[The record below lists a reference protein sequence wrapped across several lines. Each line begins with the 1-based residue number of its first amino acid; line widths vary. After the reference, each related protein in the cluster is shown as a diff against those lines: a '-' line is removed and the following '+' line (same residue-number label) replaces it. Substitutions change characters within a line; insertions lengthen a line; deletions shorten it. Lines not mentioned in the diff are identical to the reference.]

1 MRPLTGIR
9 ILAFEQYGAGPFGT
23 QQLADLGAEVI
34 KVEPAGTD
42 GDYLRELGPYFV
54 NDEKTDSASSLFFQA
69 LNRNK
74 KSITLNLRSD
84 QGRELLH
91 KLVGSADAVA
101 NNLRGDVPEKLGI
114 NYDALKATNPA
125 IVSAHC
131 SAYGRTGSRKAWPG
145 YDFLMQAEAGYFE
158 MCGEPGTP
166 PARCG
171 LSVVDFMAGQNM
183 ALGLVSA
190 VMQAKQSGQGRDID
204 ICLYDTAVSNL
215 AYLATWAMNTDY
227 DPKRA
232 PRSAH
237 ATVVPCQLYKTA
249 DTWIYVMCNK
259 GDFWPTLCEL
269 IGHPDLATDQRF
281 DSFESRFA
289 NRDELTGILDGILST
304 KPTAQ
309 WMKLFEARIP
319 AAPVLT
325 PREAIHSEFFAE
337 RELNQTL
344 ANGDN
349 HTFHVLAQPIKTGDS
364 TEADTSAPRLG
375 ADTDQVLSE
384 LGLSS
389 DEINK
394 LRNSGAL

>member
-74 KSITLNLRSD
+74 KSITLNVKSE
-84 QGRELLH
+84 QGRRILH

-114 NYDALKATNPA
+114 NYDALKESNPA

-158 MCGEPGTP
+158 MCGEPDTP

-190 VMQAKQSGQGRDID
+190 VMQAKQSGLGRDID

-215 AYLATWAMNTDY
+215 AYLAAWAMNTDY
-227 DPKRA
+227 NPTRA

-249 DTWIYVMCNK
+249 DTWIYLMCNK
-259 GDFWPTLCEL
+259 ADFWPLLCQL
-269 IGHPDLATDQRF
+269 IGHAELATDQRF

-304 KPTAQ
+304 KTTAQ
-309 WMKLFEARIP
+309 WMPVFEGRIP

-325 PREAIHSEFFAE
+325 PREAIHSDFFAE

-344 ANGDN
+344 TDSQDN
-349 HTFHVLAQPIKTGDS
+349 AFHVLAQPIKTGDS
-364 TEADTSAPRLG
+364 TSADVGAPKLG
-375 ADTDQVLSE
+375 ADTDQVLSD
-384 LGLSS
+384 LGFSGS
-389 DEINK
+389 EIGK
-394 LRNSGAL
+394 LRDSGTV